1 MVPAQIS
8 IAPPYWALLLVNV
21 DLEIVPV
28 TGALLPTN
36 EELFM
41 DTTKS
46 LTLAWEKSTAPPSA
60 VATLF
65 SNTESVI
72 VTNPLLK

>member
-1 MVPAQIS
+1 MFLVKFEFVIFES
-8 IAPPYWALLLVNV
+8 TFVKIAPA
-21 DLEIVPV
+21 